1 MAGLFISEVRKIA
14 TTTTVYWLLAGTV
27 AFSLLA
33 VSSLSGADDA
43 TMARPIV
50 DQLFLFLGT
59 FVKLGFLILGIRIVT
74 DEFRFGTA
82 DPTFLFTPTRR
93 KVLVAKIGAA
103 AMCGILMAFVTQV
116 VLFGS
121 AAAFFAIKGEVLH
134 IGSAG
139 IHAFFGGI
147 VAGTMWAVVGLGL
160 GAMIRNQIIAI
171 VGVVVWFMGLEDV
184 IGSRMGH
191 TDRFLPGRAGL
202 NLALAPDG
210 RTLWTALTIV
220 FIYAASTLV
229 LGAIAVQRKDVA

>member
-1 MAGLFISEVRKIA
+1 MTGLFVSEVRKVA
-14 TTTTVYWLLAGTV
+14 TTSTIYWLLAGGI

-50 DQLFLFLGT
+50 EQLFLFLGT
-59 FVKLGFLILGIRIVT
+59 FVKLAFLILGIRIVT

-82 DPTFLFTPTRR
+82 NPTFLFTPARR
-93 KVLVAKIGAA
+93 KVLLAKVGAA
-103 AMCGILMAFVTQV
+103 TLYGTVMAAVTQV

-121 AAAFFAIKGEVLH
+121 AAALFAIKGHVLH

-139 IHAFFGGI
+139 TYAFFGGI
-147 VAGTMWAVVGLGL
+147 LAGTLWVVVGLGL
-160 GAMIRNQIIAI
+160 GAIIRNQIIAI

-184 IGSRMGH
+184 IGSRMGD

-202 NLALAPDG
+202 NVALAPDG
-210 RTLWTALTIV
+210 RTLWSGLTV
-220 FIYAASTLV
+220 VLIYAAIALV
-229 LGAIAVQRKDVA
+229 LGAITMQRKDVA